1 MGRIWTLN
9 RSMLIITFVSFSSK
23 KSIWT
28 EDSGVLNPVNWTK
41 STSFDQRPRYFGNHS
56 PHFFGNP
63 TCASHILIPWLV
75 HVHIQAVQTCGRRIR
90 FDGPYLIGNEV
101 YSSIQD
107 LRSCCYLHVVRAS
120 HSHLLSIFAISKGLI
135 KKIVWISQEI
145 SVHTRTRNEESTRDS
160 AFKIWWSPL
169 DFFLWPFH
177 FYKNSTGIRWTYWHA
192 PWITWVLKTIIFLLW
207 NGLNEDSPKINSI
220 MVEAHII
227 THLSEDQSL
236 VFKSI
241 I

>member
-135 KKIVWISQEI
+135 KKNSMDFPRNKRTYKDQEWRI
-145 SVHTRTRNEESTRDS
+145 YKRQRLQNLMVSLG
-160 AFKIWWSPL
+160 FLPL
-169 DFFLWPFH
+169 TFPFL
-177 FYKNSTGIRWTYWHA
+177 
-192 PWITWVLKTIIFLLW
+192 
-207 NGLNEDSPKINSI
+207 
-220 MVEAHII
+220 
-227 THLSEDQSL
+227 
-236 VFKSI
+236 
-241 I
+241 